1 MTQIKATLLTGG
13 NHIETVSFPCSDDEI
28 MRLTEQNEV
37 GHKAT
42 VFINNLVGPKG
53 LKSMEGTYANI
64 HELNYLAK
72 RMDSFD
78 GTEMGKLLAAASR
91 FDTRDLRQL
100 INYTFNLGRITL
112 IQNIS
117 DMQTVGV
124 EHYMDIHGGSCSNE
138 EYRDPKRA
146 EEGRA
151 LLSSKRGI
159 WTDYGLMFIND
170 EVVAKVAK
178 KVLAI
183 LAGDKNGRKFLGYV
197 VGIALFIV
205 LLPVIAVYGLFGW
218 MAGGGA
224 TEIVSPD
231 MVYSAMPAEYRER
244 MEQYNAELS
253 IIETTFAEC
262 GVSETDTSLAKT
274 IYISCLIGKESEENF
289 YRTFADCFLN
299 ADEEHDPLQ
308 NISSAFGVTFTDAD
322 KERLKQLYGGY
333 T

>member
-1 MTQIKATLLTGG
+1 MIVA
-13 NHIETVSFPCSDDEI
+13 
-28 MRLTEQNEV
+28 V
-37 GHKAT
+37 GA
-42 VFINNLVGPKG
+42 
-53 LKSMEGTYANI
+53 
-64 HELNYLAK
+64 
-72 RMDSFD
+72 
-78 GTEMGKLLAAASR
+78 
-91 FDTRDLRQL
+91 
-100 INYTFNLGRITL
+100 
-112 IQNIS
+112 
-117 DMQTVGV
+117 
-124 EHYMDIHGGSCSNE
+124 
-138 EYRDPKRA
+138 
-146 EEGRA
+146 
-151 LLSSKRGI
+151 
-159 WTDYGLMFIND
+159 
-170 EVVAKVAK
+170 VVAKVAK

-224 TEIVSPD
+224 AEIVSPD

-289 YRTFADCFLN
+289 YRTYADCFLN

-333 T
+333 TCAYLKSAEGKTRRFMKSNDYEDGGDDVFVEIPAEYIRDYRQGERREQYVNDIREDAGFTEISLYAMQGDGNPDDLLSGEELIADESVDVVAEVMHKMELETLRKALLYLSEDEYRLIYDLFLKDKPMTERELAKAMRIPRMTLNSRKHAIFEKLKKYF